1 MKENSGLQK
10 GHTDMI
16 TAASVL
22 TSLGKSSEKNE
33 VVSKINMDQN
43 DRSKNKININFPSI
57 LMEIL
62 NNDNNSNVISWLHHG
77 KSFFIKDK
85 ETFSTQIL
93 PFYFKQSKYTSFM
106 RKLNRWGFNLV
117 RSGRERGV
125 YYHRLFQRGNPIIY
139 MQIPCKVFKS
149 FSSEY
154 SFLKNTNIS
163 RKISNKCATMHE
175 LAAIVKFQK
184 QRRFQFGQQSQSINA
199 FTSSHNPTVTHRRER
214 CASTDLFLAMK
225 NPNSDFSVSVVREAI
240 AVLQRSNNNSI
251 PSKDNSRPFI
261 ISKAMQNNSG
271 LNPSK
276 RFQLMN
282 QLRSDLIAREKKCFS
297 ISNLSKYYQP
307 MNTPRPLITRE
318 TQLYTRSRR
327 ASAA

>member
-1 MKENSGLQK
+1 
-10 GHTDMI
+10 
-16 TAASVL
+16 
-22 TSLGKSSEKNE
+22 
-33 VVSKINMDQN
+33 
-43 DRSKNKININFPSI
+43 
-57 LMEIL
+57 MEIL
-62 NNDNNSNVISWLHHG
+62 NNDNHSDVIIWLHHG
-77 KSFFIKDK
+77 KSFFIKNK
-85 ETFSTQIL
+85 EKFSTQIL

-175 LAAIVKFQK
+175 LAAIVKFQN

-199 FTSSHNPTVTHRRER
+199 FTSSHNPAVSHRRER

-240 AVLQRSNNNSI
+240 AVLQRSNNNAI

-276 RFQLMN
+276 HFQLMN

-297 ISNLSKYYQP
+297 ISNFSKYYQP
-307 MNTPRPLITRE
+307 TNTPRPLITRV
-318 TQLYTRSRR
+318 TQLYTRPRR